1 MVTTVDGSI
10 DMEQT
15 TLLGNDGIEAAAVVE
30 PSVDSHNRQRP
41 GAPHLASNLSHGQ
54 LDRDLFA
61 FRRGGERTIE
71 HRSLAPSK
79 PLKTSNRY
87 H

>member
-15 TLLGNDGIEAAAVVE
+15 TLLGNDGIEAATVVE

-54 LDRDLFA
+54 LD
-61 FRRGGERTIE
+61 
-71 HRSLAPSK
+71 
-79 PLKTSNRY
+79 
-87 H
+87 